1 MTKKQ
6 KSSSVFRIQGELTIY
21 RAAALKQELMEFL
34 DENTSIDIDLSEV
47 SEFDSAGIQILLLA
61 KKTALSKEKNL
72 RLVEHS
78 TPVLEG
84 LEPLNLSA
92 YFGDPLFIP
101 SKNI

>member
-21 RAAALKQELMEFL
+21 RAAALKQELLEFL
-34 DENTSIDIDLSEV
+34 DQHNSIDIDLSEV

-61 KKTALSKEKNL
+61 KKTALSKEKSL

-84 LEPLNLSA
+84 LELLNLSS

-101 SKNI
+101 SKNA